1 MKVIVLSSK
10 DYENQSTNYGDC
22 ILIIHNKSMIVFDCG
37 HEEHAKRVESIMK
50 EEEITKAIG
59 ILSHNDSDHYLGFE
73 KLINDKCVDY
83 VYTICALKYI
93 DEIQEA
99 CHDNR
104 ITHDSVK
111 KHLTEKFDNIAQ
123 LSGHIKNI
131 YEDDSHDLID
141 KQLIYG
147 VSLVAPKFEF
157 AIEQI
162 AKAVKTTESDS
173 CGDDT
178 VMNAASVCLLVESNG
193 KTLLLTGDSVY
204 ENIEDI
210 LDDLTYIQAPHHGK
224 RTQIEK
230 IKKYY
235 NENCNTNP
243 PKFIISDNTGDSN
256 GGCKDKRL
264 LKGFGY
270 LSTDNGDIIIYFEK
284 ESNDKDKFKTLGV
297 DLCEFI

>member
-10 DYENQSTNYGDC
+10 NYENTSTNYGDC
-22 ILIIHNKSMIVFDCG
+22 ILLIHNASMIVYDCG
-37 HEEHAKRVESIMK
+37 HEEHANRVESIMK
-50 EEEITKAIG
+50 DEGINKAIG
-59 ILSHNDSDHYLGFE
+59 ILSHNDSDHFLGFE
-73 KLINDKCVDY
+73 KLINDEYIDN

-93 DEIQEA
+93 DEIQKA
-99 CHDNR
+99 CDDNR

-111 KHLTEKFDNIAQ
+111 RHLTEKFDNIAQ
-123 LSGHIKNI
+123 LSGNIKNI
-131 YEDDSHDLID
+131 YKDDSHNLIEEE
-141 KQLIYG
+141 LLPG
-147 VSLVAPKFEF
+147 VTIVAPRFEF
-157 AIEQI
+157 AIEQF
-162 AKAVKTTESDS
+162 AKAVKTTESDT

-178 VMNAASVCLLVESNG
+178 VINAPSVCLLIESNN

-204 ENIEDI
+204 ENIEDN
-210 LDDLTYIQAPHHGK
+210 LDNLTYIQAPHHGK

-230 IKKYY
+230 IKTYY
-235 NENCNTNP
+235 NEICNTNP

-270 LSTDNGDIIIYFEK
+270 LSTDNGDIVIDFEK
-284 ESNDKDKFKTLGV
+284 ESNHKDKFKTLGV